1 MKDHKNLFLLVIFVA
16 FLAVAL
22 PMVSIP
28 VDIGAHSYTGG
39 IYDPDTG
46 EQIEAVTVELSGKRI
61 YTLGRDRSDLD
72 GRIVIE
78 AETFQNDS
86 ELGMNIDESL
96 GGWTYGW
103 CSFGAFNSGWNGYTN
118 VDLAYRES
126 YSALVLSLQKDGR
139 TLYLSAVEDDAKQT
153 SRDALTDF
161 LTAMGWA

>member
-1 MKDHKNLFLLVIFVA
+1 MKDRKNLFLLVIFVA
-16 FLAVAL
+16 FLAVTL

-28 VDIGAHSYTGG
+28 VDIGGHSYTGG

-61 YTLGRDRSDLD
+61 YALGRDRFDLD

-86 ELGMNIDESL
+86 DLGMHIDESL

-103 CSFGAFNSGWNGYTN
+103 CSFGAYNHSWNGYTN
-118 VDLAYRES
+118 VDFAYRES
-126 YSALVLSLQKDGR
+126 YSALILSLHKDGR

-153 SRDALTDF
+153 SQDALTDF